1 VQWSIIERQGA
12 RAILPWERR
21 GPSREQRFPQL
32 HPGTFKTSRSQSFGM
47 ILSSSEIGSGE
58 TERDALKG
66 NSCEANAQIS
76 VETERSP
83 IACLSTPEPYDPLK
97 LVA

>member
-1 VQWSIIERQGA
+1 MQWSIIERQGA
-12 RAILPWERR
+12 RAILPSRKT

-47 ILSSSEIGSGE
+47 TLRSSEIGCSE

-83 IACLSTPEPYDPLK
+83 ITCLSTPERYAPPK